1 MANTNYTPMKASA
14 RWQAV
19 GSVAAA
25 AFAFGVSFGVVAIAA
40 GFSAAAAVVMSATTF
55 GGAAQIGA
63 ASVIGA
69 GGGPLGAVA
78 TGSLLNLRYLPM
90 GITAAD
96 AYQGPWWRRAL
107 LAQLLGDETWAISR
121 RSDGSH
127 DSRLLLTAGAAVY
140 VVWLAG
146 SALGAIVLSSF
157 GDISSWGLDMVSPA
171 IFFAL
176 LWRQMTTRRAQLAAG
191 SAVVIALVLVPVTPP
206 GVPIIVAS
214 LACLIGLLA

>member
-1 MANTNYTPMKASA
+1 MANTNYRPMKASA

-25 AFAFGVSFGVVAIAA
+25 AFALGGSFGVVALAA

-69 GGGPLGAVA
+69 GGGPLGAVT

-96 AYQGPWWRRAL
+96 AYRGPWWRRAL
-107 LAQLLGDETWAISR
+107 LAQLLGDEGWAISR
-121 RSDGSH
+121 KPDGSH

-157 GDISSWGLDMVSPA
+157 WGLSR
-171 IFFAL
+171 
-176 LWRQMTTRRAQLAAG
+176 W
-191 SAVVIALVLVPVTPP
+191 
-206 GVPIIVAS
+206 
-214 LACLIGLLA
+214 